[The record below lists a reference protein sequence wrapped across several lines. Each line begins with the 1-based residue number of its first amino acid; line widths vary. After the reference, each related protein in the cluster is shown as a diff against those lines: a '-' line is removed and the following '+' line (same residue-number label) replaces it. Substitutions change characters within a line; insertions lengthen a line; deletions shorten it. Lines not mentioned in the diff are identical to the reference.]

1 MSDKG
6 DKFFKGLIWGG
17 IIGGVLGVLY
27 APKSGRETREELSGE
42 SEKLL
47 NQFKTDIESAKKA
60 ALKSFDQ
67 GKDLL
72 IEKLVHDE
80 DVTEPAA
87 PDLLEKSDEVKRPKR
102 KRPARTKTKREKDA

>member
-1 MSDKG
+1 MADNG
-6 DKFFKGLIWGG
+6 DKFFKGLILGG
-17 IIGGVLGVLY
+17 IIGGILGVLY

-47 NQFKTDIESAKKA
+47 DQFKTDIENAKKA

-67 GKDLL
+67 GKDIL
-72 IEKLVHDE
+72 IEKLLNDE
-80 DVTEPAA
+80 DVSEPAE
-87 PDLLEKSDEVKRPKR
+87 PDPLEKNDEEKRPKR